1 MTPRRRVSTIHDR
14 VSLRVYELPDDT
26 ADQQRFIDRAEE
38 DLLCAL
44 SLYTRRACGYLPLVT
59 VCFLLHQAME
69 KWLKAF
75 LAVNGTPQPK
85 THDLYKLLEAANN
98 IEPQFLRVRE
108 EIEKVNSEI
117 LGQKF
122 PSDIRYED
130 TPPGIEKDVEILF
143 QAARVTRRLVKQS
156 LKEEGG

>member
-1 MTPRRRVSTIHDR
+1 MTARMRVSTVQDGA
-14 VSLRVYELPDDT
+14 SLRVYELPDDK

-44 SLYTRRACGYLPLVT
+44 SLYTRRACGYLPVVT
-59 VCFLLHQAME
+59 VCFLLHQSIE

-75 LAVNGTPQPK
+75 LAVKAKPQPK
-85 THDLYKLLEAANN
+85 THDLYQLLEAARK
-98 IEPQFLRVRE
+98 IEPKFMKVRE
-108 EIEKVNSEI
+108 DIEKVDSEI
-117 LGQKF
+117 LGQQF

-130 TPPGIEKDVEILF
+130 TRPDIEKDVEILL
-143 QAARVTRRLVKQS
+143 QAARATRRLVKQS